1 MTSSNEETT
10 RPGPLAGLKVLD
22 LSRFIAGPHCAMQLA
37 DLGADVTKVE
47 RVRTGDDTRALA
59 PKIEDE
65 SIYFMVFN
73 RNKRSLTLNFREPRA
88 QALLR
93 DLIAKADVVVENFR
107 PGTMEKMGCDWDT
120 LHALNPRLIMARI
133 SGYGQTGSMAG
144 EPCFD
149 AIAQAS
155 TGLMDLT
162 GQPDGPPTVAG
173 TFIVDYTTALYT
185 TIGVLSAL
193 AHRDKT
199 GEGQMVDVSL
209 MGSGVS
215 LLLTAV
221 SEQALLGRTMTRV
234 GSRDRY
240 SSPAQTFQSRD
251 GHWVYL
257 IAGNDAHFPRLARAM
272 QRPELLDDPRFATH
286 AARMSHIVEIEA
298 VVAEWVAHHDA
309 DEVVARLRAVEV
321 SSSKVAT
328 VADVVASPYMR
339 EAGHVTTV
347 HHPKAGDVPM
357 QGLPIRLSATPASIR
372 KSAPL
377 LGEDN
382 ASVLDEWLGLSD
394 TDVAA
399 LRQDGLI

>member
-1 MTSSNEETT
+1 MTTRNEPSA
-10 RPGPLAGLKVLD
+10 RPGPLAGLRVLD

-47 RVRTGDDTRALA
+47 RVRSGDDTRALA
-59 PKIEDE
+59 PQVADE
-65 SIYFMVFN
+65 SLYFMVFN
-73 RNKRSLTLNFREPRA
+73 RNKRSITLNFREPRA

-93 DLIAKADVVVENFR
+93 ELIAQADVVVENFR
-107 PGTMEKMGCDWDT
+107 PGTMEKMGCGWDT

-133 SGYGQTGSMAG
+133 SGYGQTGPMAS

-149 AIAQAS
+149 AIAQAA

-173 TFIVDYTTALYT
+173 TFVVDYTTALYT

-193 AHRDKT
+193 SHRDRT

-221 SEQALLGRTMTRV
+221 AEQAMLGRTMTRV

-240 SSPAQTFQSRD
+240 SSPAQTFRSRD

-272 QRPELLDDPRFATH
+272 GRPELLDDARFATL
-286 AARMSHIVEIEA
+286 ASRMSHIAEVEA
-298 VVAEWVAHHDA
+298 VVADWVAQHDA
-309 DEVVARLRAVEV
+309 DEVVAKLRALEV
-321 SSSKVAT
+321 SCSKVAS

-339 EAGHVTTV
+339 EAGHITSVQ
-347 HHPKAGDVPM
+347 HPKAGEVTM

-382 ASVLDEWLGLSD
+382 AGVLEEWLGKSSD
-394 TDVAA
+394 EIAA
-399 LRQDGLI
+399 LQRDGVI

>member
-1 MTSSNEETT
+1 MKTENE
-10 RPGPLAGLKVLD
+10 GPLSGLKVLD

-47 RVRTGDDTRALA
+47 RVNSGDDTRALA
-59 PKIEDE
+59 PKVEDE
-65 SIYFMVFN
+65 SLYFMVFN
-73 RNKRSLTLNFREPRA
+73 RNKRSITLNFREPRA
-88 QALLR
+88 QTLLR
-93 DLIAKADVVVENFR
+93 ELIAKADVVIENFR

-133 SGYGQTGSMAG
+133 SGYGQTGSMAS

-173 TFIVDYTTALYT
+173 TFAVDYTTALYA

-193 AHRDKT
+193 SHRDKT
-199 GEGQMVDVSL
+199 GEGQMIDVSL
-209 MGSGVS
+209 MGCGVS

-221 SEQALLGRTMTRV
+221 CEQAMLGRTMTRV

-240 SSPAQTFQSRD
+240 SSPAQTFKSRD

-272 QRPELLDDPRFATH
+272 QRPELLDDPRYATH
-286 AARMSHIVEIEA
+286 ASRMSHIAEVEAE
-298 VVAEWVAHHDA
+298 VAEWVLQHDA
-309 DEVVARLRAVEV
+309 DEVVAKLRAVEV
-321 SSSKVAT
+321 SCSKVAT

-339 EAGHVTTV
+339 EAGHITTV
-347 HHPKAGDVPM
+347 RHPKAGDVTM

-377 LGEDN
+377 LGEDS
-382 ASVLDEWLGLSD
+382 ASVLDEWLGMSD
-394 TDVAA
+394 ADIAA
-399 LRQDGLI
+399 LRQGGVI

>member
-1 MTSSNEETT
+1 MTMQNKGTA

-47 RVRTGDDTRALA
+47 RAKTGDDTRALA
-59 PKIEDE
+59 PKVEEE
-65 SIYFMVFN
+65 SLYFMVFN
-73 RNKRSLTLNFREPRA
+73 RNKRGITLNFREPRA

-93 DLIAKADVVVENFR
+93 ELIAKADVVVENFR

-120 LHALNPRLIMARI
+120 LHKLNPRLIMARI
-133 SGYGQTGSMAG
+133 SGYGQTGSMAS

-173 TFIVDYTTALYT
+173 SFIVDYTTALYT
-185 TIGVLSAL
+185 AIGILSAL
-193 AHRDKT
+193 SHRDKT

-240 SSPAQTFQSRD
+240 SSPAQTFKSRD

-272 QRPELLDDPRFATH
+272 QRPELLDDARFATH
-286 AARMSHIVEIEA
+286 ASRTNHVADVEA
-298 VVAEWVAHHDA
+298 VVADWVLQHDA
-309 DEVVARLRAVEV
+309 DEVVAKLRAVEV
-321 SSSKVAT
+321 SCSKVAT
-328 VADVVASPYMR
+328 VADVVASPYMH
-339 EAGHVTTV
+339 EAGHITTV
-347 HHPKAGDVPM
+347 RHPKAGDVPM
-357 QGLPIRLSATPASIR
+357 QGLPIRLSSTPASIR

-382 ASVLDEWLGLSD
+382 AGVLSDWLGMSD
-394 TDVAA
+394 AEIAA
-399 LRQDGLI
+399 LRQSGVI